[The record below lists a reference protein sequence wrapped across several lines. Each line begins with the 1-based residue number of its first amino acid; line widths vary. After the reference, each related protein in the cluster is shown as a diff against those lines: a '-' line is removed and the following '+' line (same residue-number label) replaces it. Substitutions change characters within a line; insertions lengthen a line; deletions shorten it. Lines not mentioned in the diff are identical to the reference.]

1 MTPRL
6 LTDRALADYLSL
18 PICRAAKVAAGRVL
32 VEGRIRWDRLAVDAW
47 LDAQRGVTPPAPA
60 NTNLSGPD
68 AALAQFL
75 DGSQDAS
82 GRP

>member
-1 MTPRL
+1 MIPRL

-18 PICRAAKVAAGRVL
+18 PLCRARKVMAGRVVL
-32 VEGRIRWDRLAVDAW
+32 EGRVRWDRLALDAW
-47 LDAQRGVTPPAPA
+47 LDGLRGAAPPAPA

-75 DGSQDAS
+75 AGSQDAA